1 MYTTLKE
8 AGASK
13 NKEEKGQ
20 ALHGKTGQRN
30 EKFTEIEIHTVLKH
44 IKKRC
49 ANSLIQKK
57 MQKKMTL
64 RRHCLSIR
72 FSVIKS
78 YNICINKVVGN
89 QALFFINIGNA
100 E

>member
-57 MQKKMTL
+57 NAKENDTEETLLIYQVFNNKKLQHM
-64 RRHCLSIR
+64 
-72 FSVIKS
+72 
-78 YNICINKVVGN
+78 Y
-89 QALFFINIGNA
+89 
-100 E
+100 